1 METVLSTTTQSLP
14 LTRPPRVA
22 ALQTWLT
29 PSFCDVFFLAFI
41 VWSFMTS
48 GTGWSRLLWD
58 GDTSLHTAIG
68 RWILDHGYIPVSDPF
83 SFTQPGA
90 PWLPVEWGTGV
101 LFAALQQTFGL
112 KGIVFLGGAVLA
124 ALITI
129 LLRTMLTAGA
139 DGLFSILV
147 ALFASNA
154 LSLHYHARPHLFTLL
169 FLAITAWIVAQ
180 DRQQPTRS
188 IWLLPLLTV
197 LWVNLHPG
205 FAILF
210 AYLGV
215 LVAGSAIEWKLGS
228 GSRTRTVRYS
238 WLTVACGAASLLN
251 PFGWKLH
258 AEVLSYFR
266 ATGMTDLI
274 QEFQAPTFRT
284 APELCFLGF
293 LLAGLALCGL
303 FLSQRR
309 TVEPLL
315 ILGLAYASLTSVRH
329 STVFVVIV
337 SPLIAAEL
345 SRYWRSWVD
354 RQPRN
359 SAARILDALSTE
371 KRPAFSRSSVWMLAG
386 LAAIFFFAPDGQWPS
401 GFDRD
406 LFPVEIATKHP
417 ELATARV
424 FTTEQWA
431 DYLLLR
437 NYPRQTDFY
446 DDRSF
451 YGEKMFRLVQNLLN
465 GGAGWQ
471 AALDRYHTDLVL
483 IPPKSPLSAR
493 LHESAA
499 WFVVDQNKTAE
510 LFARAPAR

>member
-1 METVLSTTTQSLP
+1 MSTTQSLP
-14 LTRPPRVA
+14 LTHPPRA
-22 ALQTWLT
+22 TPLQNRVQSWLT

-41 VWSFMTS
+41 GWSFMAS

-68 RWILDHGYIPVSDPF
+68 RWILDHGHIPVTDPF
-83 SFTQPGA
+83 SFTQPGT
-90 PWLPVEWGTGV
+90 PWLAVEWGTEV
-101 LFAALQQTFGL
+101 LFASLLQAFGL
-112 KGIVFLGGAVLA
+112 KGIVFLCGAMIA
-124 ALITI
+124 ALIAI
-129 LLRTMLTAGA
+129 LLRTMLSAGS
-139 DGLFSILV
+139 DGLFSIIV
-147 ALFASNA
+147 ALLASNA

-169 FLAITAWIVAQ
+169 FLAITAWIVTQ
-180 DRQQPTRS
+180 DRQQPTRW
-188 IWLLPLLTV
+188 IWLLPGLTA

-215 LVAGSAIEWKLGS
+215 LVAGSAIEWTLGN
-228 GSRTRTVRYS
+228 GLLAQTMRYA
-238 WLTVACGAASLLN
+238 WVMLACGAATFLN
-251 PFGWKLH
+251 PFGWKLN

-266 ATGMTDLI
+266 ASGMMDLI
-274 QEFQAPTFRT
+274 QEFQAPTFRS
-284 APELCFLGF
+284 APQLCFLAF

-303 FLSQRR
+303 FLSQKRV
-309 TVEPLL
+309 VEPLL

-337 SPLIAAEL
+337 APLIAAEL
-345 SRYWRSWVD
+345 SRYWRNWVE

-359 SAARILDALSTE
+359 SAARILDALSEE
-371 KRPAFSRSSVWMLAG
+371 KRPAFSRNSVWIVAG
-386 LAAIFFFAPDGQWPS
+386 LAAIFFWAPEGQWPT

-406 LFPVEIATKHP
+406 LFPVDIAARHP
-417 ELATARV
+417 ELAGARL
-424 FTTEQWA
+424 FTSEQWA

-437 NYPRQTDFY
+437 NYPRQTVFY
-446 DDRSF
+446 DDRSV

-471 AALDRYHTDLVL
+471 AALDQYHTELVL

-493 LHESAA
+493 LHESLA
-499 WFVVDQNKTAE
+499 WTMVDQN
-510 LFARAPAR
+510 